1 MTKILQFVFKYT
13 LSSVVFGIV
22 LLLSIAM
29 YVALGSGFPKLREY
43 FEMNEMQF
51 FNAWPL
57 KMLMGLLVAT
67 LATVTWIRI
76 PLTPPRYGVWCIHL
90 GIITLVM
97 STSFHYKH
105 KVEGMTLIPVNAT
118 VDHFYDVTE
127 RSLYLRVPGRPM
139 GWLPTPSLPRFKT
152 YSPELETAS
161 RLQRAELQNIGGFNA
176 LDPFTGQEQLRSIG
190 DMVGSPIPVTMDVV
204 AYHPY
209 ADVVTTYEQAIASD
223 AMVSQPG
230 LRVSLHSEKDHSD
243 STRFLISSDPDARQL
258 DLEGVRLEHRH
269 LKDVTEFEDAR
280 KASQESLSKLHRL
293 DVNLGA
299 VQQTLNV
306 QVGQTYTLADAGYTL
321 TIESFDPAFPAMNG
335 EIVQLLTMMVKSPTQ
350 TFRRQVISTR
360 ETPTDWQLGV
370 TGAGPLGKRQTEPL
384 DTQFKTFYLYKDEA
398 GLMPTTGR
406 EKVTLVTA
414 DGVPEDRVLFVLA
427 STERPAEVRDLTAGE
442 QIELKTDSAV
452 TFAKV
457 ERLSHVER
465 SDLVVDVPGEL
476 RTSDEGQSGRKQVLM
491 IRVTS
496 GAWSTTVPVP
506 AAQWPLEMVGAWGGP
521 VVQVPGATKPLR
533 LQLGNTMRR
542 LPARVTLDKFELVT
556 FPGGEVGKT
565 NMFRDFK
572 SHLTVE
578 DLHTRTKLQDVAH
591 MNSPVYL
598 ESGSGPIRQSWLL
611 FQAQWDPE
619 GQRWS
624 VLGVG
629 SRPGVMVMTVG
640 CVMIGVGLIYAF
652 YAKPY
657 IIRRMKLKALAEH
670 EKKKA
675 GLPAQARSR
684 AEKEV
689 VGS

>member
-1 MTKILQFVFKYT
+1 
-13 LSSVVFGIV
+13 
-22 LLLSIAM
+22 
-29 YVALGSGFPKLREY
+29 
-43 FEMNEMQF
+43 
-51 FNAWPL
+51 
-57 KMLMGLLVAT
+57 
-67 LATVTWIRI
+67 
-76 PLTPPRYGVWCIHL
+76 
-90 GIITLVM
+90 
-97 STSFHYKH
+97 
-105 KVEGMTLIPVNAT
+105 
-118 VDHFYDVTE
+118 
-127 RSLYLRVPGRPM
+127 
-139 GWLPTPSLPRFKT
+139 
-152 YSPELETAS
+152 
-161 RLQRAELQNIGGFNA
+161 
-176 LDPFTGQEQLRSIG
+176 
-190 DMVGSPIPVTMDVV
+190 
-204 AYHPY
+204 
-209 ADVVTTYEQAIASD
+209 
-223 AMVSQPG
+223 
-230 LRVSLHSEKDHSD
+230 
-243 STRFLISSDPDARQL
+243 
-258 DLEGVRLEHRH
+258 
-269 LKDVTEFEDAR
+269 
-280 KASQESLSKLHRL
+280 
-293 DVNLGA
+293 
-299 VQQTLNV
+299 
-306 QVGQTYTLADAGYTL
+306 
-321 TIESFDPAFPAMNG
+321 
-335 EIVQLLTMMVKSPTQ
+335 
-350 TFRRQVISTR
+350 
-360 ETPTDWQLGV
+360 
-370 TGAGPLGKRQTEPL
+370 
-384 DTQFKTFYLYKDEA
+384 
-398 GLMPTTGR
+398 
-406 EKVTLVTA
+406 
-414 DGVPEDRVLFVLA
+414 
-427 STERPAEVRDLTAGE
+427 
-442 QIELKTDSAV
+442 
-452 TFAKV
+452 
-457 ERLSHVER
+457 
-465 SDLVVDVPGEL
+465 
-476 RTSDEGQSGRKQVLM
+476 M

-496 GAWSTTVPVP
+496 GDWSTTVPVP

-675 GLPAQARSR
+675 GLPAQSLSR